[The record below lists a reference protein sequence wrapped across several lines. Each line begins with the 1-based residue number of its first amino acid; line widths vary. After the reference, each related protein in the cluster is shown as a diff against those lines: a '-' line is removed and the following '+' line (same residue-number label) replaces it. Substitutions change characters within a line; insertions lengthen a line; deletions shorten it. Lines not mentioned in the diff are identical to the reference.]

1 MLSKNILLLSDYK
14 GFFGSKQ
21 YSPVYRGGMDVEKI
35 VSNFTDKGFAAS
47 VLPFSKVVPEEIGK
61 ETAFI
66 LYTSAEDYDSMYK
79 SFIEDVIYDL
89 EQRGLNVIP
98 SYACL
103 KAHNNK
109 VAMELLRARANFPEI
124 QTIRSRVFG
133 TLEELKQAAGE
144 LEYPVVV
151 KTHAGAMSRGVAKA
165 DNAEELIRQAAKF
178 SRSFI
183 LWHDLKEL
191 LRKVKY
197 RDCYTKESFHRSK
210 FVVQNLI
217 EGLRNDWKVLVYG
230 KRCFALRRDNRDN
243 DFRASGSGKFHF
255 SKDLPLGMLDFAHA
269 VCKHFNVPH
278 ISLDIGFDGAKF
290 HLIEFQF
297 INFGT
302 TTIEKAPH
310 HFINLPSGW
319 DLIESK
325 TDLELVYT
333 ESILD
338 FNSLS
343 NQ

>member
-1 MLSKNILLLSDYK
+1 MQTKNILILTDYK

-21 YSPVYRGGMDVEKI
+21 YSPVYRGGMDLNKI
-35 VSNFTDKGFAAS
+35 VSFFKANGIDARIVSLSEIDPERLGIDQ
-47 VLPFSKVVPEEIGK
+47 PFVI
-61 ETAFI
+61 
-66 LYTSAEDYDSMYK
+66 YTSSEDHDARYK
-79 SFIEDVIYDL
+79 SYIEDIIFDL
-89 EQRGLNVIP
+89 EQRGLVAIP
-98 SYACL
+98 SYTFL

-109 VAMELLRARANFPEI
+109 VAMEMLRARTNFPEI
-124 QTIRSRVFG
+124 QTIRSRAFG
-133 TLEELKQAAGE
+133 TLEELKQASGE

-165 DNAEELIRQAAKF
+165 DNAEELISQAAKF
-178 SRSFI
+178 SRSYS
-183 LWHDLKEL
+183 LQHDLKEL

-197 RDCYTKESFHRSK
+197 RDSYTKESFHRSK

-217 EGLRNDWKVLVYG
+217 EGLKNDWKVLVYG

-255 SKDLPLGMLDFAHA
+255 SKDLPAGMLDFALSIR
-269 VCKHFNVPH
+269 KHFNVPH
-278 ISLDIGFDGAKF
+278 ISLDIGFDGVRF

-302 TTIEKAPH
+302 TTIEKSP
-310 HFINLPSGW
+310 FYFSNTTSGW
-319 DLIESK
+319 EIIEFKS
-325 TDLELVYT
+325 DLELVYA

-338 FNSLS
+338 FISLN

>member
-1 MLSKNILLLSDYK
+1 MKSILILTDYK

-21 YSPVYRGGMDVEKI
+21 LSPIYRGGMDLDKIISCFRDHGIEARVVSFSEGVPMRIEKE
-35 VSNFTDKGFAAS
+35 NTY
-47 VLPFSKVVPEEIGK
+47 
-61 ETAFI
+61 I
-66 LYTSAEDYDSMYK
+66 LYTSSEDHEHRYK
-79 SFIEDVIYDL
+79 SFIEDILLDL
-89 EQRGLNVIP
+89 EQRGLHIIP
-98 SYACL
+98 SFACL
-103 KAHNNK
+103 KAHDNK
-109 VAMELLRARANFPEI
+109 AAMELLRARTNFPEI

-165 DNAEELIRQAAKF
+165 DNADELIRSAAKF
-178 SRSFI
+178 SRSFS
-183 LWHDLKEL
+183 LRHDLKEL

-197 RDCYTKESFHRSK
+197 RNRYVKESFHRSK

-217 EGLRNDWKVLVYG
+217 PGLKNDWKVLVYG
-230 KRCFALRRDNRDN
+230 SRCYALRRDNRDN

-255 SKDLPLGMLDFAHA
+255 SRDLPAGMLDFALS
-269 VCKHFNVPH
+269 VRKHFNVPH

-310 HFINLPSGW
+310 YFINSPSGW
-319 DLIESK
+319 VIIESK
-325 TDLELVYT
+325 SDLELVYA

-338 FNSLS
+338 FISLN